1 MWALE
6 QSAGNGYCSL
16 ASCGGLG
23 GLITSNPACHALRM
37 HLNLSASPLDIMPP
51 SPAWLPAPE
60 TSEVVR
66 TCVIMSGAASYRPGS
81 QAFSRHRL
89 RAILENERRTVTV
102 AGSAAE
108 RMQATKPKAHW
119 FEVEAPLAAGLI
131 NQIHHLGPRR
141 VPCVDKVA
149 GDQGGSGGPKGG
161 CGGGGVH

>member
-1 MWALE
+1 MTMWALE
-6 QSAGNGYCSL
+6 QSAQTLRAMRCALGLSL
-16 ASCGGLG
+16 LIRLKCG
-23 GLITSNPACHALRM
+23 LRPFAM

-60 TSEVVR
+60 TSEAVR
-66 TCVIMSGAASYRPGS
+66 ICVIMSGAASYRPGS

-89 RAILENERRTVTV
+89 RAILEHERRTATV

-119 FEVEAPLAAGLI
+119 LEVSPPLVVGLI

-149 GDQGGSGGPKGG
+149 GDQGGSGGPTG
-161 CGGGGVH
+161 